1 MDLSK
6 ICLATAMVLVISRMV
21 LSEEPDYNNPDVA
34 LRHDMWILDADVRKS
49 ALSGYKRR
57 FNLSDDEFS
66 AQLVKLASVTTNGE
80 DASLRMFTVAAIGN
94 FGTSNALE
102 FLENEALRG
111 GDVAGGI
118 RGFGAIVGFNDRFFN
133 LAEQMLADKSV
144 ANSMRRK
151 PVYNVFESILCS
163 DVYRGKTI
171 TPAIRGK
178 ATESL
183 KRHALTDSRNRVR
196 IDLILSKYGPEA
208 QFYRHS
214 PTRRH
219 LAELAMA
226 DADSSD
232 YERGYFSGVLEQM
245 EREAATT
252 NAVSNKR
259 TRSNDG
265 HKPTP
270 ILGSNAGQSANDEEM
285 PVADEKAQYWRIIL
299 SLLAIVLATLL
310 LAIACV
316 RCKRNI
322 RKSMVS
328 QHGNG
333 GIRSSCK

>member
-171 TPAIRGK
+171 TPAIRGNS
-178 ATESL
+178 TESL

-232 YERGYFSGVLEQM
+232 YERGYFKNVLEQIG
-245 EREAATT
+245 AKVA
-252 NAVSNKR
+252 NKDD
-259 TRSNDG
+259 TRSSETSSRKTDKHTGAKLAEPTSGRSVNKVDSPTSSETVDAD
-265 HKPTP
+265 KPITHAWHIMMVCGVLLFALAFLFIRLRKRRP
-270 ILGSNAGQSANDEEM
+270 
-285 PVADEKAQYWRIIL
+285 KARWIQ
-299 SLLAIVLATLL
+299 
-310 LAIACV
+310 
-316 RCKRNI
+316 
-322 RKSMVS
+322 
-328 QHGNG
+328 
-333 GIRSSCK
+333 